1 MGSDVETQGNHVG
14 RRQGSIG
21 KESILHAVR
30 PLRMIRALQNLN
42 LYPISMDWISDR
54 TRVLRYQNGY
64 VKVLVERERINKLV
78 NRLLYKYLKQ
88 KV

>member
-30 PLRMIRALQNLN
+30 PLRMIQVLQNLN
-42 LYPISMDWISDR
+42 LYPVSMDWISDR
-54 TRVLRYQNGY
+54 TRVLRYQNGH
-64 VKVLVERERINKLV
+64 VKVLVERELINKLI
-78 NRLLYKYLKQ
+78 NKSLYKYLKQ